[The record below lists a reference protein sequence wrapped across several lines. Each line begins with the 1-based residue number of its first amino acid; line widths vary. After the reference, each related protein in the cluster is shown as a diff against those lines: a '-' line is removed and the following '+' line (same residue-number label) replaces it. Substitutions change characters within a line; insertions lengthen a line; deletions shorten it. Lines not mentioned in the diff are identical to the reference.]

1 MPDLYHLNRSIQPL
15 HVFAAVCVCAHPIFL
30 HLQAVHAEDLDRDGQ
45 CGTLCHKVPVH
56 IQCTHLQKLVINIDD
71 VTFVDFFKFDWSL
84 GLGPIYCTPLCLTMV
99 SFKIILK
106 LVLHFDWQK
115 GAAVLDPNDIDVFD
129 ILI

>member
-1 MPDLYHLNRSIQPL
+1 M
-15 HVFAAVCVCAHPIFL
+15 
-30 HLQAVHAEDLDRDGQ
+30 
-45 CGTLCHKVPVH
+45 
-56 IQCTHLQKLVINIDD
+56 VINSDN
-71 VTFVDFFKFDWSL
+71 VTFVDFFKLDWSL

-129 ILI
+129 ILIYESDKKQNFAHLEKCMPFVLRSVWMCFMWSLNLL